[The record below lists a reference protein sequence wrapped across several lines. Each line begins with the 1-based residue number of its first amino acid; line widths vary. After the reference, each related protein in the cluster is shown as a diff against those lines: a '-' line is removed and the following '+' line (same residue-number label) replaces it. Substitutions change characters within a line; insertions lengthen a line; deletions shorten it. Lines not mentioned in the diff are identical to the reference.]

1 MRPGESSLRRRTGRG
16 PVRAIATLLY
26 TGHAPVAP
34 GTAGSAVTA
43 VGYYFLCSSL
53 TAAQWI
59 LLLLGSFAVAVY
71 TAGIIAR
78 DWGPDPGPVVIDE
91 LVGYLVSVAF
101 LPHSI
106 WIAVAGF
113 FLFRALDVVKPP
125 PARRLERLPGGWGIV
140 LDDVSAGV
148 YCQLILWAAV
158 YVGGW
163 PEV

>member
-1 MRPGESSLRRRTGRG
+1 M
-16 PVRAIATLLY
+16 
-26 TGHAPVAP
+26 
-34 GTAGSAVTA
+34 
-43 VGYYFLCSSL
+43 
-53 TAAQWI
+53 

-71 TAGIIAR
+71 TAGVMAR

-113 FLFRALDVVKPP
+113 FLFRAFDIVKPP
-125 PARRLERLPGGWGIV
+125 PARQLERLPGGWGIV

-148 YCQLILWAAV
+148 YCQLILWAAII
-158 YVGGW
+158 VGGW
-163 PEV
+163 TEAQGIVQEAGGSVSETRGA

>member
-1 MRPGESSLRRRTGRG
+1 M
-16 PVRAIATLLY
+16 
-26 TGHAPVAP
+26 
-34 GTAGSAVTA
+34 
-43 VGYYFLCSSL
+43 
-53 TAAQWI
+53 

-71 TAGIIAR
+71 TAGVMAR

-113 FLFRALDVVKPP
+113 FLFRAFDIVKPP

-140 LDDVSAGV
+140 MDDVAAGL
-148 YCQLILWAAV
+148 YCQLILWAAIT
-158 YVGGW
+158 VGGW
-163 PEV
+163 TEAQGIVQEAGGPVLETTGE

>member
-1 MRPGESSLRRRTGRG
+1 M
-16 PVRAIATLLY
+16 
-26 TGHAPVAP
+26 
-34 GTAGSAVTA
+34 TA

-53 TAAQWI
+53 TAVQWM

-71 TAGIIAR
+71 TAGVMAR

-113 FLFRALDVVKPP
+113 FLFRAFDIVKPP

-148 YCQLILWAAV
+148 YCQLILWAALV
-158 YVGGW
+158 AGGW
-163 PEV
+163 PEAQEIAQEAGRSVLETRGE